1 MQAPDR
7 PTPSERN
14 ILPILESPKVTVTV
28 DNTAPSVLITSPLN
42 DYISNTETITVS
54 GTIDDNQAAVTVNGI
69 AATVIPAEAGIH
81 NFTASGIPLN
91 VGQNT
96 IAVTA
101 ADLAGNSS
109 SAPIT
114 VTYQPDNSDDTT
126 PPSINIYTPDKD
138 STTRSNI
145 IYGGV
150 SDDAVRV
157 TVNGT
162 PATVIPAEAGIQV
175 GFIARPALVEG
186 QNTVTVKAWDAAG
199 NLGQSQ
205 ISFAYNTAT
214 PKVTITLPIDN
225 ATINISP
232 IKVEGIASSDIE
244 WVIVKNGSAPV
255 VEGKFVAESI
265 QLFSG
270 LTVIT
275 AEGHDKDDKLYEDSI
290 IINSPE
296 LSDYQIVSLT
306 ESVGEFEE
314 GQPVAGST
322 ILLKITL
329 YKNNQPAPNEEIQ
342 FKVTE
347 GNGALSRTR
356 VYTDANGEAQIE
368 LTTDTS
374 TANGNKV
381 ECLVSANPLVK
392 TSFYFYTK
400 PSVPSTLTKVSDDSI
415 NLIPEATIDLIVK
428 LTDTN
433 NNPIPNET
441 INFQITQGN
450 GTLSSPTAVTTN
462 YGEARTTLT
471 TPNPNETTQITAS
484 SASNPTLTA
493 TFNIATS
500 QAVNLTFDEVMAK
513 VNENGNKVQ
522 DFSADVVKLS
532 DEPGAAPE
540 ERYKLWKKGA
550 KSKIQLT
557 YPEQRSYLMERTQN
571 SINLDGKPFLTTEG
585 SSQGTGAAVSK
596 IVESASG
603 DTYVLQVSIKTP
615 KSQELTRTY
624 VDYSK
629 GVTTRVSSEV
639 SNEFTKSSFEKEY
652 SHILVSGI
660 WLPEKITTK
669 TTNFI
674 DNTVH
679 TKTETFSNIT
689 VNSGIPDS
697 FFQ

>member
-306 ESVGEFEE
+306 ESLGEFEE

>member
-571 SINLDGKPFLTTEG
+571 SMNLDGKPFLTTEG

>member
-69 AATVIPAEAGIH
+69 A
-81 NFTASGIPLN
+81 
-91 VGQNT
+91 
-96 IAVTA
+96 
-101 ADLAGNSS
+101 
-109 SAPIT
+109 
-114 VTYQPDNSDDTT
+114 
-126 PPSINIYTPDKD
+126 
-138 STTRSNI
+138 
-145 IYGGV
+145 
-150 SDDAVRV
+150 
-157 TVNGT
+157 
-162 PATVIPAEAGIQV
+162 ATVIPAEAGIQV

-275 AEGHDKDDKLYEDSI
+275 AEGHDKDDKLYEDSVI
-290 IINSPE
+290 ITSPE
-296 LSDYQIVSLT
+296 ISDYQIVSLT
-306 ESVGEFEE
+306 ESLGEFEE